1 MGVGSGIMFHVE
13 CALPHRSRT
22 RRARLGKGSDMS
34 HPELLTASI
43 PSIPVL
49 PGMRPRDDELDLFG
63 LTHVGKVRKSN
74 QDHFLLCTVHPQVV
88 MHGTSLPSQD
98 HLPLRGERVATIM
111 MVADGVGSTPAG
123 GEASQLAVETI
134 TRYISSSLSVFH
146 SARAERKDGA
156 VGFEEA
162 LLAAAN
168 EVHTA
173 VRTEAE
179 SRGEPGRMATTM
191 TFAMILWP
199 KVYVVQVGDSR
210 CYHYLKGKLRQITRD
225 QTMAQAL
232 VDDGALP
239 RDSLETS
246 PLKNVLVSAIGGEH
260 ATPVVSRLNIQDRNG
275 VLLLCSDGLTKH
287 VSDTELA
294 EAIGK
299 MQSADQLCHD
309 LLDLVLSRGASDN
322 VTIIAGRA
330 PRR

>member
-1 MGVGSGIMFHVE
+1 
-13 CALPHRSRT
+13 
-22 RRARLGKGSDMS
+22 MS
-34 HPELLTASI
+34 QPELLTASI
-43 PSIPVL
+43 PSIPIL
-49 PGMRPRDDELDLFG
+49 PGAKPRDDELDLFG

-74 QDHFLLCTVHPQVV
+74 QDHFLLCTVHPQVQV
-88 MHGTSLPSQD
+88 HGTSLPSQD
-98 HLPLRGERVATIM
+98 KMPLRGERLATIM
-111 MVADGVGSTPAG
+111 MVADGVGSTAAG

-134 TRYISSSLSVFH
+134 TRYISSSLHCYHAAGAQHADGNVEL
-146 SARAERKDGA
+146 ER
-156 VGFEEA
+156 A
-162 LLAAAN
+162 LLAAAT
-168 EVHTA
+168 EVHNA
-173 VRTEAE
+173 VRAESE

-191 TFAMILWP
+191 TLAIILWP
-199 KVYVVQVGDSR
+199 RVFVVQVGDSR

-246 PLKNVLVSAIGGEH
+246 PLKNVLVSAIGGEN

-287 VSDTELA
+287 VSDKELA
-294 EAIGK
+294 EAIGN

>member
-1 MGVGSGIMFHVE
+1 MP
-13 CALPHRSRT
+13 ATDLQ
-22 RRARLGKGSDMS
+22 
-34 HPELLTASI
+34 TASI
-43 PSIPVL
+43 PSIPIL
-49 PGMRPRDDELDLFG
+49 PGMKPRDDELDLFG

-88 MHGTSLPSQD
+88 VHGTSLPNQD
-98 HLPLRGERVATIM
+98 ALPVRGERLATIM
-111 MVADGVGSTPAG
+111 MVADGVGSTAAG

-134 TRYISSSLSVFH
+134 SRYISSSLHVYH
-146 SARAERKDGA
+146 AAGAQHADGNVELEGALLHAATEVHNAVRAES
-156 VGFEEA
+156 
-162 LLAAAN
+162 
-168 EVHTA
+168 
-173 VRTEAE
+173 E

-191 TFAMILWP
+191 TLAIILWP
-199 KVYVVQVGDSR
+199 RVFVVQVGDSR

-246 PLKNVLVSAIGGEH
+246 PLKNVLVSAIGGEN

-287 VSDTELA
+287 VSDAELG

-309 LLDLVLSRGASDN
+309 LLDLVLARGGSDN
-322 VTIIAGRA
+322 VTIICGRA
-330 PRR
+330 PRRENG